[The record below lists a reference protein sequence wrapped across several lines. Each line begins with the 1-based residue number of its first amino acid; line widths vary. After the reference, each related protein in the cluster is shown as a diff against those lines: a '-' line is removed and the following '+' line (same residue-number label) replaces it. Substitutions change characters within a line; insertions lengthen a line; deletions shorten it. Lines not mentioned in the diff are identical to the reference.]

1 MSQKQQSYEG
11 KTFTLY
17 HTFYINR
24 NWTCYFAGSSDK
36 FFFPCHNYFSFVL
49 TDKQTIQPAVNK
61 HYKYKKVQCV
71 NAALQFQ
78 IDSEISIS
86 LPAAESL
93 HAPHQRPKQNN
104 IIMNIYSNALIM

>member
-17 HTFYINR
+17 HIFYINR
-24 NWTCYFAGSSDK
+24 
-36 FFFPCHNYFSFVL
+36 
-49 TDKQTIQPAVNK
+49 IQPAVNK

-104 IIMNIYSNALIM
+104 IIMNI